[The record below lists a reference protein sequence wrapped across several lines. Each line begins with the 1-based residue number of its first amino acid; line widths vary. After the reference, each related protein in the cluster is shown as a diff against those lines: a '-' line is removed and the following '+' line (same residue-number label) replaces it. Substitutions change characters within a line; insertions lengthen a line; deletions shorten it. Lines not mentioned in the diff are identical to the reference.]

1 MTKTLIG
8 AVLGS
13 ALLLTG
19 AAGVVQAKPAKEA
32 AKATRTDCFF
42 NRQVRNYTTA
52 NDDKTLYVRAGND
65 SYKLETFGRC
75 LDLSNALEIGLDSHP
90 SSSICSAQD
99 VTILVQSSSMGPQR
113 CAVRSL
119 VKLTPEQVAALPKGD
134 RP

>member
-42 NRQVRNYTTA
+42 NRQVRNYTA
-52 NDDKTLYVRAGND
+52 GNDDKNDHQNDAGGNRAAQRLKNRTHDLLLVRED
-65 SYKLETFGRC
+65 
-75 LDLSNALEIGLDSHP
+75 
-90 SSSICSAQD
+90 
-99 VTILVQSSSMGPQR
+99 
-113 CAVRSL
+113 
-119 VKLTPEQVAALPKGD
+119 
-134 RP
+134 